1 MQKTK
6 EVYEVAI
13 NLGRIWGVMETL
25 ENIPTMKNCLQRMR
39 RWKVFLV
46 GQRSM
51 LAQDKRICFH
61 KFKHI
66 CLGNYNIWKYVF
78 QM

>member
-25 ENIPTMKNCLQRMR
+25 ENIPTMKELPATHETMESILG
-39 RWKVFLV
+39 WAEEYVSS
-46 GQRSM
+46 GQTDM
-51 LAQDKRICFH
+51 LEFMKE
-61 KFKHI
+61 KLNTYKE
-66 CLGNYNIWKYVF
+66 N
-78 QM
+78 

>member
-25 ENIPTMKNCLQRMR
+25 ENIPTMKEVPATDDTMESILCWAEEYVNS
-39 RWKVFLV
+39 
-46 GQRSM
+46 GQTDM
-51 LAQDKRICFH
+51 LEFMKAKTE
-61 KFKHI
+61 
-66 CLGNYNIWKYVF
+66 
-78 QM
+78 

>member
-25 ENIPTMKNCLQRMR
+25 ENIPTMKEVPATDDTMESILGWAEEYVNS
-39 RWKVFLV
+39 
-46 GQRSM
+46 GQTDM
-51 LAQDKRICFH
+51 LEFMKAKLNTY
-61 KFKHI
+61 KEK
-66 CLGNYNIWKYVF
+66 
-78 QM
+78 

>member
-25 ENIPTMKNCLQRMR
+25 ENIPTMKELPATHETMESILG
-39 RWKVFLV
+39 WAEEYVSS
-46 GQRSM
+46 GQTDM
-51 LAQDKRICFH
+51 LEFMKE
-61 KFKHI
+61 K
-66 CLGNYNIWKYVF
+66 LNKYKEK
-78 QM
+78 